1 MAKEKKN
8 QENKNNETQEKPS
21 QAKEVKL
28 TGNQIAEMLN
38 SEKAKFNAIMQRI
51 SELQSAMIET
61 KGSINALKELSKQ
74 KNAKTLIPLG
84 AGVFMEAG
92 IENSENVKITL
103 PGNVIVQKSNE
114 EAVKELEKQAEALS
128 NEINALQKEQQQTAI
143 NAGNLENI
151 IRTAQAQ
158 MRKQKA

>member
-1 MAKEKKN
+1 MAKEEKN
-8 QENKNNETQEKPS
+8 QENNEMPEKPS

-38 SEKAKFNAIMQRI
+38 SEKAKLNAIMQRI
-51 SELQSAMIET
+51 NELQTAMIET
-61 KGSINALKELSKQ
+61 KGGINALKELSKQ

-84 AGVFMEAG
+84 AGVFVEAG

-114 EAVKELEKQAEALS
+114 AAVKELEKQAEALS

-151 IRTAQAQ
+151 IRTAQTQ
-158 MRKQKA
+158 MKKQKA

>member
-8 QENKNNETQEKPS
+8 QENKNNDTQEKPS

-51 SELQSAMIET
+51 NELQSAMIET

-74 KNAKTLIPLG
+74 KNAKILVPLG
-84 AGVFMEAG
+84 AGVFLEAN
-92 IENSENVKITL
+92 IESPENVKITL

-114 EAVKELEKQAEALS
+114 EAVKEVEKHAEALG

-158 MRKQKA
+158 MKKQKA